1 MSETLLSALIIC
13 LAHDGYRRAGFGFTK
28 GENLIEGV
36 CEDAIEIM
44 HADPFLKIRE
54 VDGKAFSEA
63 DGEEQ
68 AIDVS
73 EIPEHLLPIVQAML
87 LVHKEQTLKLN
98 AKGVPDIAELEKA
111 IKWPEGCETK
121 LTAALRDEAWV
132 AASDFIAIDDSADE
146 GDA

>member
-1 MSETLLSALIIC
+1 MSEKLLSILIIC

-28 GENLIEGV
+28 GENTIEGV
-36 CEDAIEIM
+36 SEDAIEII
-44 HADPFLKIRE
+44 HADPYLKIRE
-54 VDGKAFSEA
+54 VNGEA
-63 DGEEQ
+63 YGEANGEEQ

-87 LVHKEQTLKLN
+87 LGHKEQTLKLN

-121 LTAALRDEAWV
+121 LTAALRDEAWAV
-132 AASDFIAIDDSADE
+132 ASDLIAVDDSENE